1 VRGLLDFQVLGT
13 QPEEVSHHTLIAICD
28 NRMTLPLAPFARP
41 QGVALRSDAKVFERK
56 AAFARIERAAAARK
70 RPPEKQEQEAKKGNG
85 SGFGGGHDPL
95 IIGLFQKLPPPEA
108 DWPVAGR
115 VKWLQTAA
123 NIFDLLYK
131 RDGGGIAITTARAD
145 RSPRPHDE

>member
-1 VRGLLDFQVLGT
+1 M
-13 QPEEVSHHTLIAICD
+13 P
-28 NRMTLPLAPFARP
+28 
-41 QGVALRSDAKVFERK
+41 GVATRS
-56 AAFARIERAAAARK
+56 IEEA
-70 RPPEKQEQEAKKGNG
+70 PPSASPAEKQEQESKKGGNG
-85 SGFGGGHDPL
+85 SGFGGDHDPL

-131 RDGGGIAITTARAD
+131 GDGGRISITSARAD
-145 RSPRPHDE
+145 RSPRPQDYE